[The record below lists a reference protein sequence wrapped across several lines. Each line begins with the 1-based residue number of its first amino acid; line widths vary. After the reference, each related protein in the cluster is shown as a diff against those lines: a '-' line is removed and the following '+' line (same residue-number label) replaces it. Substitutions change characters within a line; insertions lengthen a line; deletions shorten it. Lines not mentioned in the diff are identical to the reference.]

1 MLTNG
6 PCTDIKKKDKGKV
19 KVKESEIYMEDC
31 RIIWSYNDY
40 TTDDERIEGIKTSI
54 EKLNTALKDYTV
66 DIDTYKSQ
74 IRSFDEKV
82 KSMLTDCDEDS
93 FYFIENRYKADTED
107 TTWKTEGVHRTKV
120 GLEDTIEWILDRL
133 WKYGEIDDDECMWW
147 EITKY
152 VNADGYKKLYKIYLA
167 SNRTL
172 LGLDFEKENLKLL
185 NDDEKEIYN
194 EFVAN
199 FSKKKTKT
207 VVMPYLAGDIVKI
220 DYTPYK
226 NNEPDWL
233 VYSGYKDYFV
243 ATGPKQVFYLT
254 KITDYNPIVEF
265 KRFSFPEKQLFKVH
279 SSEDLSLRL
288 LSGFL
293 RENPEYFKREEYRNE
308 SRLYWLYSE
317 LMDGTID
324 FIPKFKNKMTLEEY
338 KINHIKFMNHFENC
352 FAAPLDEDELYF
364 VCLRDN
370 KDEGQIINDS
380 TFGSFDKLYEYIL
393 LERFERKLEEKPY
406 WWQIERKKMIG
417 NAYKTIMTYNV
428 DIYGKAL
435 SVFVDEFFCQ
445 ESKDKI
451 NELVFAYL
459 PMVQMNGGEYSVELP
474 FKIGDIICVD
484 IYPEGYRDCVIYL
497 GEVEIKKG
505 KTEPACLMYAWRSKG
520 IFSVEGLTHLD
531 FKPEDKYSL
540 YPFME
545 KTDYIT
551 NSMLSERHA
560 RTLKIHP
567 ELVNELLEISRN
579 EPKYY
584 GQRDEFYEGEI
595 RKFLDEYY

>member
-1 MLTNG
+1 MSMNEL
-6 PCTDIKKKDKGKV
+6 CTDIKKKDKD
-19 KVKESEIYMEDC
+19 KESVIYMENG
-31 RIIWSYNDY
+31 RIDWSYDDY
-40 TTDDERIEGIKTSI
+40 TTDAERIEGIKATI
-54 EKLNTALKDYTV
+54 EKLNTALEEYSV
-66 DIDTYKSQ
+66 DINAYKSQ
-74 IRSFDEKV
+74 IRNFDKKV
-82 KSMLTDCDEDS
+82 KTMLTDCDKDS

-107 TTWKTEGVHRTKV
+107 TTWKTEGVHRTRV

-133 WKYGEIDDDECMWW
+133 WKYGEVDDECMWW

-172 LGLDFEKENLKLL
+172 LGLDFENENLKLL
-185 NDDEKEIYN
+185 NNDEKEVYN

-199 FSKKKTKT
+199 FSNKKTKT

-265 KRFSFPEKQLFKVH
+265 KKFSFPEKQLFKVH
-279 SSEDLSLRL
+279 SSEDLSLRII
-288 LSGFL
+288 SGFL
-293 RENPEYFKREEYRNE
+293 RENPEYFKNEEHRNE
-308 SRLYWLYSE
+308 SRLYWLYSK
-317 LMDGTID
+317 LMDGSMD
-324 FIPKFKNKMTLEEY
+324 FIPKIKNKMTLEEY
-338 KINHIKFMNHFENC
+338 KINYLKFINHFENY
-352 FAAPLDEDELYF
+352 FAAPLDENELYF

-370 KDEGQIINDS
+370 KDKGQMINDS
-380 TFGSFDKLYEYIL
+380 TFGSFEKLYEYIL
-393 LERFERKLEEKPY
+393 MERYERKLEDKPY

-417 NAYKTIMTYNV
+417 NDYKTIMTYNV

-435 SVFVDEFFCQ
+435 SAFVDEFFYQ
-445 ESKDKI
+445 ESKDNI
-451 NELVFAYL
+451 NELVMAYL
-459 PMVQMNGGEYSVELP
+459 PMIKMNTGEYSVELP
-474 FKIGDIICVD
+474 FKVGDIIHVD
-484 IYPEGYRDCVIYL
+484 IQPEGYKDCVIYL
-497 GEVEIKKG
+497 GELEIQKG
-505 KTEPACLMYAWRSKG
+505 KAEPACLMYAWRSKG

-531 FKPEDKYSL
+531 FKPEHKYSL
-540 YPFME
+540 YPFMD
-545 KTDYIT
+545 KADDIT
-551 NSMLSERHA
+551 NSMLSKRHA

-567 ELVNELLEISRN
+567 ELVNKLLEISRS

-584 GQRDEFYEGEI
+584 GERKEFYEGEI
-595 RKFLDEYY
+595 IKFLDEYY